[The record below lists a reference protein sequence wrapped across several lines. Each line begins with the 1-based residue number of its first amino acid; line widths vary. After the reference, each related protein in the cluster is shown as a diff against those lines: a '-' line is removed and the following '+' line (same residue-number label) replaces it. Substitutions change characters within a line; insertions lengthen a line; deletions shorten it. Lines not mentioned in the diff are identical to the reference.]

1 MDLSD
6 ADLERIPEPDRRVV
20 DPLVPVDG
28 DVVTSGWEGPTA
40 VDEIDDP

>member
-1 MDLSD
+1 MDLSKD
-6 ADLERIPEPDRRVV
+6 DLEQISSGAGRC
-20 DPLVPVDG
+20 G